1 MVDYKELAAW
11 VGIILSYV
19 PLFMYL
25 PVWIMLVLNIPL
37 VAGIILFRTK
47 GSDINKKITKY
58 LPMLYAAGAIVKLFS
73 SAFTGR
79 LSLKLISIV
88 IGGFLYYYYNEFIAE
103 DNHFKTKQDKFIFIS
118 QLMALLVLVYISI
131 GISLRHVNIVRS
143 VSE

>member
-58 LPMLYAAGAIVKLFS
+58 LP

-131 GISLRHVNIVRS
+131 GISLRHVNVVRS